1 LFPSAIAQ
9 FSIVATCFSQ
19 QTPVVV
25 EWLTRIESFWHIVF
39 VVAVLALVI
48 TTSAHA
54 ILMKRDHRAAVMWVA
69 FIWLSPLI
77 GAVCYLLLG
86 VNRIRRRAARLRGD
100 DGKVASPGEAAS
112 ADAPPQPAGSNLAS
126 LVQLGRNVTGR
137 PLLAGNAIQPL
148 ENGDKAFPA
157 MLRAIDEAS
166 TSISLATYIFDHD
179 SAGESF
185 LAALTAAVKRGVAV
199 RVLIDDVGA
208 RYSRPPMSRALR
220 QRGVPC
226 AHFLPQAWFRRFA
239 AMNMRSHRK
248 ILVVDG
254 ATAFVGGMNI
264 REGNLLLQQP
274 PPRHPI
280 RDLQFK
286 VTGPVVAQ
294 LQATF
299 VDDWHY
305 CTGEHLAGEAW
316 FPPLAPAG
324 EVAGRVITD
333 GPDEDL
339 DKLNWMLHGALGA
352 ARKSIWIAT
361 PYFLPDQPLIAALT
375 TAALRGVEIRIVLP
389 ARNNL
394 PFVHWASRAGWWQVL
409 KPGCRL
415 WLTDGPFDHSK
426 VVVIDETWSLV
437 GSANWDARSLR
448 LNFEVNLEAYDPGFA
463 RQLIRH
469 LETKLTTAHEATLAE
484 VNARPLPV
492 RLLDGVARLFNPFL

>member
-1 LFPSAIAQ
+1 MD
-9 FSIVATCFSQ
+9 
-19 QTPVVV
+19 
-25 EWLTRIESFWHIVF
+25 WLTRIESFWQVVF
-39 VVAVLALVI
+39 LAAVLALVI
-48 TTSAHA
+48 ATSAHA
-54 ILMKRDHRAAVMWVA
+54 ILMKRDHRAALMWVA
-69 FIWLSPLI
+69 FIWFSPLI

-86 VNRIRRRAARLRGD
+86 VNRIRHRAARLRGEEAKLTGQNNPPAAD
-100 DGKVASPGEAAS
+100 DQPE
-112 ADAPPQPAGSNLAS
+112 PAGSNLAS
-126 LVQLGRNVTGR
+126 LVQLGRHVTGR
-137 PLLAGNAIQPL
+137 PLLAGNSIQPL
-148 ENGDKAFPA
+148 ENGDEAFPA
-157 MLRAIDEAS
+157 MLRAINEARI
-166 TSISLATYIFDHD
+166 SISLTTYIFDHD

-185 LAALTAAVKRGVAV
+185 LAALAAAVKRGVAV

-208 RYSRPPMSRALR
+208 RYSHPPVSWALKR
-220 QRGVPC
+220 HGVTC
-226 AHFLPQAWFRRFA
+226 AHFLPQVWFRRFA
-239 AMNMRSHRK
+239 AMNLRSHRK

-254 ATAFVGGMNI
+254 GTAFMGGMNI
-264 REGNLLLQQP
+264 REGNLLQPQP
-274 PPRHPI
+274 PTKHPI
-280 RDLQFK
+280 RDLHFA
-286 VTGPVVAQ
+286 VHGPVVAQ
-294 LQATF
+294 LQAAF

-305 CTGEHLAGEAW
+305 CTGEPLAGEAW
-316 FPPLAPAG
+316 FPPLATAG
-324 EVAGRVITD
+324 AVAARVITD

-352 ARKSIWIAT
+352 ARKSILIAT

-426 VVVIDETWSLV
+426 VLVIDEAWSLV

-448 LNFEVNLEAYDPGFA
+448 LNFEINLEAYDSTFA
-463 RQLIRH
+463 RQLIQH
-469 LETKLTTAHEATLAE
+469 LETKLAAAQEVTLAK